1 MIIVDM
7 YPDEGSIEEAHLLVV
22 LIEIA
27 FCLTDS
33 NDLLALNVPPKY
45 LKHQPV
51 FKTKERKG
59 KENSFQSEPLTSYP

>member
-7 YPDEGSIEEAHLLVV
+7 YPYEEGSIKEAHLLVV

-27 FCLTDS
+27 FFLTDP
-33 NDLLALNVPPKY
+33 NDLLALNVPPKC
-45 LKHQPV
+45 LKHQLV
-51 FKTKERKG
+51 SKTKKG